1 LLYSLFYCNKQSSKL
16 VTDLKK
22 RHHLI
27 LSVLLTSEIFLK
39 KLVTNRTLL
48 NKVLQKHVTKIILTK
63 KLKKKLL

>member
-1 LLYSLFYCNKQSSKL
+1 
-16 VTDLKK
+16 
-22 RHHLI
+22 
-27 LSVLLTSEIFLK
+27 VLLTSEIFLK